1 MILEKKYNP
10 IKFKVGQIGLKR
22 IIKKTPTR
30 NIRVCSL
37 ENIKTAG
44 ILFAVNDQNSL
55 EQIRKML
62 KKMQKRE
69 IKTYALGYIPVKK
82 PDDFYL
88 SQKGFNFFSD
98 SDLNFFLMPKSETVQ
113 EFINT
118 EFDVLIDIFSEQYLP
133 NSFII
138 NLSRAYFKVGCI
150 SENKP
155 FDLMIDVD
163 KQTEPE
169 YYFDQVLY
177 YLEKLK

>member
-10 IKFKVGQIGLKR
+10 IKLKIGQIKLNR
-22 IIKKTPTR
+22 IIKKAPVR
-30 NIRVCSL
+30 NVKICPL
-37 ENIKTAG
+37 GNIKTAG
-44 ILFAVNDQNSL
+44 ILFAINDQNSL
-55 EQIRKML
+55 EQIRRML
-62 KKMQKRE
+62 KKLQKRE

-98 SDLNFFLMPKSETVQ
+98 NDLNFFLMPKSETVQ
-113 EFINT
+113 EFINA

-138 NLSRAYFKVGCI
+138 NLAKTRFKVGGIC
-150 SENKP
+150 ERKP

>member
-10 IKFKVGQIGLKR
+10 IKFKAGKIRLKR
-22 IIKKTPTR
+22 MMKKLPVR
-30 NIRVCSL
+30 NVKVCSL
-37 ENIKTAG
+37 ENVKTAG
-44 ILFAVNDQNSL
+44 ILFAINDQNNL
-55 EQIRKML
+55 EKIRKIL

-98 SDLNFFLMPKSETVQ
+98 NDLNFFLMPKSETTQ
-113 EFINT
+113 EFVNT
-118 EFDVLIDIFSEQYLP
+118 EFDILIDIFSEQYLP

-138 NLSRAYFKVGCI
+138 NLSKAHFKIGGICE
-150 SENKP
+150 SKP

-163 KQTEPE
+163 KQTEVE